1 MAKTDQNRI
10 HRAISKDGTEI
21 AGNIHGQG
29 PPLVLFHGG
38 LEDGDTGWKNLV
50 PNLSDH
56 FTCYLPSMRGRGLS
70 ADNPDLRP
78 ERHSEDIA
86 AFVDS
91 IGGPV
96 GLMGESTGAFYSLGA
111 VQRGAKVS
119 AVALYESPVFE
130 FWEEDGEDTTKFKN
144 GVAGMAKAAAEGK
157 LVDAVQAFC
166 SGVYNDDEMAQ
177 LAQMNAFEPR
187 AQFVPKLLQVL
198 EQAPQTEGPNPND
211 PAELTKVTTP
221 SLLLYGSR
229 TTVPHAKSTKYLA
242 EKIPNARLKEIPGA
256 GHAAPS
262 TAPEQL
268 ANELIQFFEENLR
281 KA

>member
-1 MAKTDQNRI
+1 MAHTEQNRI
-10 HRAISKDGTEI
+10 HRAVSKDGTEI
-21 AGNIHGQG
+21 AGSIHGQG

-38 LEDGDTGWKNLV
+38 LEDGDTGWKNLM
-50 PNLSDH
+50 PYLSDH

-70 ADNPDLRP
+70 ADNSDLRP
-78 ERHSEDIA
+78 ERHIEDIA

-91 IGGPV
+91 IGEPASI
-96 GLMGESTGAFYSLGA
+96 MGESTGAFYSLGA
-111 VQRGAKVS
+111 VQRGAMVS

-130 FWEEDGEDTTKFKN
+130 FREEESKDTTKFKT
-144 GVAGMAKAAAEGK
+144 GVAGMAEAAAEGR
-157 LVDAVQAFC
+157 LVDAVQSFC
-166 SGVYNDDEMAQ
+166 SGVYNDDEITQ
-177 LAQMNAFEPR
+177 LKQMNAFELH
-187 AQFVPKLLQVL
+187 AQFVPKLLKVL

-211 PAELTKVTTP
+211 PAELAKVTIPT
-221 SLLLYGSR
+221 LLLYGSR

-268 ANELIQFFEENLR
+268 ANELIQFFKENLI